1 LPKRLSPARWHWDL
15 FETTSFTPVEQQVV
29 YLTTNLRLSL
39 LHGGGIRLAKMIGM
53 TADDIAA
60 LQWHCVERS
69 KLQALRQFTQ
79 RMIQARGWVEN
90 ELKHS

>member
-1 LPKRLSPARWHWDL
+1 MALWDL

-29 YLTTNLRLSL
+29 YLTANYEHDCHYCMAAHS
-39 LHGGGIRLAKMIGM
+39 GLAKMIGM

-69 KLQALRQFTQ
+69 KITSFTAIH
-79 RMIQARGWVEN
+79 RMIQARGWVE
-90 ELKHS
+90 ELMR